1 MKARN
6 WKGRFYVHILT
17 FLYGY
22 LELFA
27 LVNGSKT
34 LPSIQWSFQNPRFQE
49 GSIRLN
55 VLSYSKVN
63 IICPSK
69 YVALKKTDSDPTEN
83 ELYENIWM
91 VDSLSYHSCN
101 VNTSIASN
109 KKLLNCD
116 QPSKLQ
122 WTKLLFLPLTPSG
135 DAGYNP
141 GETYYY
147 ISTSNGGKSS
157 LDQTS
162 GGHCKTNNMKL
173 EVYICGD
180 RQDVRCAEAKSIPST
195 TSTATFHSVID
206 TNSSSTLSPVSSSAK
221 PSASTAPPTSTRLVN
236 QNSTH
241 PPPQEPA
248 DVGASKRD
256 KPLSTGVSLLIVPLV
271 VLGAM
276 LAVSVG
282 INIYFFK
289 KNKRKPNCNNPS
301 YQRGDS
307 RGPLMANSV

>member
-55 VLSYSKVN
+55 VSSYSKVN
-63 IICPSK
+63 IICPTK
-69 YVALKKTDSDPTEN
+69 YVALKETDSDPTEN
-83 ELYENIWM
+83 QLYENVWM
-91 VDSLSYHSCN
+91 VDSSSYRSCN
-101 VNTSIASN
+101 INTSIASN

-116 QPSKLQ
+116 QPSKLH

-147 ISTSNGGKSS
+147 ISTSDGGKSS

-173 EVYICGD
+173 EVYICRD
-180 RQDVRCAEAKSIPST
+180 KEDKHCPEATSIPPT
-195 TSTATFHSVID
+195 TSAAAFHLVTD
-206 TNSSSTLSPVSSSAK
+206 TISSSTLSPVGSSTKA
-221 PSASTAPPTSTRLVN
+221 PASTAPPTTEPSTWLVN
-236 QNSTH
+236 QNITD
-241 PPPQEPA
+241 PPPNEPA
-248 DVGASKRD
+248 DVGAFKRD
-256 KPLSTGVSLLIVPLV
+256 KPTSTGVSLLIVPLV
-271 VLGAM
+271 VLGAV

-282 INIYFFK
+282 VNIYFFK
-289 KNKRKPNCNNPS
+289 KYKRKPKSNK
-301 YQRGDS
+301 
-307 RGPLMANSV
+307 LLTKEETVSV